1 MSAARDALLDLAG
14 KLTEDEAA
22 AVLTVARAVAGSGRR
37 ARARLREWEDRA
49 DVRAARKALAEPG
62 SIPLATLKAELGL

>member
-22 AVLTVARAVAGSGRR
+22 AVLTVARAVAGSGRS
-37 ARARLREWEDRA
+37 ARRRLREWEDRA

-62 SIPLATLKAELGL
+62 EIPLSAVKAQLGL